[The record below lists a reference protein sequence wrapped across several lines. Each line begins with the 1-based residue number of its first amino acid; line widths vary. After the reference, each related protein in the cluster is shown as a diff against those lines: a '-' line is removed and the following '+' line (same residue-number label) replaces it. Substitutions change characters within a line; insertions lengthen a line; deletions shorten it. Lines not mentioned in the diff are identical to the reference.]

1 MDVLKKIGYN
11 KAKPLK
17 TKKRVRCTMYS
28 RQSSSVGTFLF
39 GSLLG
44 LGIGSLL
51 ALLLTPTSGE
61 GIRTWVQKKWSDC
74 PCWQPEKSNS
84 QVETSPVSVEAVLA
98 DDPYENEVG
107 Y

>member
-1 MDVLKKIGYN
+1 MS
-11 KAKPLK
+11 
-17 TKKRVRCTMYS
+17 S

-61 GIRTWVQKKWSDC
+61 GIRTWVQKKWRDC
-74 PCWQPEKSNS
+74 PCWQPETSNS
-84 QVETSPVSVEAVLA
+84 QAESPPAAVAEGLA
-98 DDPYENEVG
+98 DDPYEHEVG

>member
-1 MDVLKKIGYN
+1 MS
-11 KAKPLK
+11 
-17 TKKRVRCTMYS
+17 S
-28 RQSSSVGTFLF
+28 RSSSSVSHFLF

-61 GIRTWVQKKWSDC
+61 GIRTWFQKKMSEC
-74 PCWQPEKSNS
+74 PCWKTDEQNTATKATASEE
-84 QVETSPVSVEAVLA
+84 ETLA
-98 DDPYENEVG
+98 DDPYESEVG